1 MDLVTLIR
9 HGQAGSRDDYDR
21 LSEAGRRQAAKLG
34 AWLAREGTRFDAA
47 VAGQL
52 KRQQETAG
60 IVLAELARAGL
71 EPPQVSED
79 PRWNEFDI
87 DGVFNALAPL
97 LAARDETFRAGLE
110 TILAGMGDGANG
122 IHRRW
127 TPVDMQVVEAWISGE
142 HEAGVESWR
151 EFTGRV
157 GEALDALPRLPH
169 VAVFTSATPAAICI
183 ARCFGCEEPR
193 RIMQLAGS
201 ALNTNLT
208 ILARRDDGL
217 DLLSFNRVEHLDE
230 KSLRTYR

>member
-1 MDLVTLIR
+1 MNLVTLIR

-21 LSEAGRRQAAKLG
+21 LSETGRRQAVKLG

-47 VAGQL
+47 VTGGL
-52 KRQQETAG
+52 RRQRETAE

-71 EPPQVSED
+71 APPQVLED

-87 DGVFNALAPL
+87 DAVFNALAPL
-97 LAARDETFRAGLE
+97 LAAKDEAFRAGLE

-127 TPVDMQVVEAWISGE
+127 TPVDTQVVEAWIRGE
-142 HEAGVESWR
+142 QETGVESWS

-157 GEALDALPRLPH
+157 AEAMDALPRLPN
-169 VAVFTSATPAAICI
+169 VAVFTSATPAAISI
-183 ARCFGCEEPR
+183 ARCFGCKEPR
-193 RIMQLAGS
+193 RIMHLAGS

-208 ILARRDDGL
+208 MLARRDDGL
-217 DLLSFNRVEHLDE
+217 DLLSFNQVEHLDE